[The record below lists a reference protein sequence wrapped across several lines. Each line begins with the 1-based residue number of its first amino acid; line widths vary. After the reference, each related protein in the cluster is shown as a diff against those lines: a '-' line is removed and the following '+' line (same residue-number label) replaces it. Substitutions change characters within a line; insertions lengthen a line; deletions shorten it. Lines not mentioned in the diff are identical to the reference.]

1 MQGATPPPPVD
12 DIRFK
17 CPTTTVLLNDDKKH
31 GPVTINASDFDP
43 ELHTKCDADGNE
55 VEEEE
60 VKPKA
65 KKADKKGANGTT
77 ERVQVT
83 KKGKEE
89 EEE

>member
-17 CPTTTVLLNDDKKH
+17 CPTTTVLLNDEKKR
-31 GPVTINASDFDP
+31 GPITINTSDFDP

-60 VKPKA
+60 KPKA